1 MKMRNKFL
9 ALLLAVSMSCSVSAC
24 GSADKQTEGKPA
36 TEDSA
41 ADKDNSE
48 NQTDYYAAATE
59 KMKDI
64 SSMNSKMLM
73 EIDMDL
79 KAEGETQSM
88 HTSTTVDM
96 SCMYDP
102 VRIKG
107 TTKMDAGNDTTIE
120 AAVYAEKAEDGS
132 YTMYM
137 NNGSE
142 WQSQTVDADM
152 MKQYDAASNM
162 NFYMQDKYNFQDA
175 GSEQL
180 DGKAAHKYTGVI
192 TGDDIRELI
201 MSTGTLNSL
210 NSLDLDESQFETILK
225 DVGEQTITLW
235 IDEAELYPLKYEMD
249 MTSMMNALMAG
260 LIEASGEEAEGFSIE
275 FPKVNLV
282 MTCSDFNA
290 VSEFE
295 IPEEAKAAT
304 PME

>member
-24 GSADKQTEGKPA
+24 GSADKQTDGKTA

-79 KAEGETQSM
+79 KAGDETQSM

-96 SCMYDP
+96 SCIYNP

-120 AAVYAEKAEDGS
+120 ATVYAEKAEDGS

-137 NNGSE
+137 SNGSE
-142 WQSQTVDADM
+142 WQSQTVDAES

-180 DGKAAHKYTGVI
+180 DGKTAHKYTGVI
-192 TGDDIRELI
+192 TGDDLRELI

-210 NSLDLDESQFETILK
+210 NSLSLDESQFETILK
-225 DVGEQTITLW
+225 DLGEQTITLW

-249 MTSMMNALMAG
+249 MTSMMNSLMAG
-260 LIEASGEEAEGFSIE
+260 LIEAAGEEAEGFSIE

>member
-24 GSADKQTEGKPA
+24 GSADKQTEGKPT

-225 DVGEQTITLW
+225 DVGEQTITL
-235 IDEAELYPLKYEMD
+235 
-249 MTSMMNALMAG
+249 
-260 LIEASGEEAEGFSIE
+260 
-275 FPKVNLV
+275 
-282 MTCSDFNA
+282 
-290 VSEFE
+290 
-295 IPEEAKAAT
+295 
-304 PME
+304 

>member
-24 GSADKQTEGKPA
+24 GSADKQTEGKPT

-225 DVGEQTITLW
+225 DVGEQTITLQ